1 MGLAAASRVALVIL
15 TSLMLS
21 FVLGPFVWQLVT
33 AVTPTPQLV
42 TLPPL
47 PCCPGRRPGSTW
59 PPQRWG

>member
-1 MGLAAASRVALVIL
+1 MGLAAASRIALVIL

-47 PCCPGRRPGSTW
+47 LPW
-59 PPQRWG
+59 PPTWESPPETHSK